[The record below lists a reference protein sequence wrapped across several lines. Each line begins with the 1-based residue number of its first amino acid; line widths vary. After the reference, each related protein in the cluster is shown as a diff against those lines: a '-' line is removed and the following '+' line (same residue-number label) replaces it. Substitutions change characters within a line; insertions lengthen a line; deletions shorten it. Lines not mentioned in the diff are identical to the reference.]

1 MAINTLEHCEEAYI
15 DQIIHHLA
23 SLTTHS
29 TLITVNTVLLGG
41 MPRSINR
48 SDSWWVKRLAGA
60 FNFSYFRRCGD
71 GFTLIAEP
79 LRKPLPQS
87 KSDAHNIGQTP
98 LANSAA
104 TT

>member
-60 FNFSYFRRCGD
+60 FNFSYFRRSGD

-79 LRKPLPQS
+79 LRSHHQPQ
-87 KSDAHNIGQTP
+87 SDAHNIGQTP
-98 LANSAA
+98 LANSTAA
-104 TT
+104 T